1 VLASYLEGR
10 LFVTDPKLLLL
21 LLLLSP
27 YTLAEDVLQKSI
39 IQLYDPFANKLIVT
53 QAFTRLG
60 DCALL
65 MSATD
70 HFQHCAES
78 IYMMLSQELKCFVK
92 VLA

>member
-1 VLASYLEGR
+1 MLAWYLERR

-21 LLLLSP
+21 LSLSP

-39 IQLYDPFANKLIVT
+39 IQLYDPFANKQTVT

-78 IYMMLSQELKCFVK
+78 IYMMLSQELSILLRF
-92 VLA
+92 